1 MEVAFENCR
10 DARQLQTTPSRS
22 PHFMGGVGIEIT
34 ILLLAFVT
42 NGVFAMA
49 EIAVVSAKK
58 SRLRRLADQG
68 HAGAAAALGLAES
81 PNRFLST
88 VQIGIT
94 LVGVFTGAFGGAT
107 LAAKLAVPIATIPA
121 LAPYA
126 DKIAFGVVVAILTY
140 FSLILGE
147 LVPKRFGLSRPES
160 IAMAVAG
167 PMNWLSRMTS
177 PVVTF
182 LSVSTEALLRVLGFK
197 PEKEMAVSEE
207 EVRVLMQEGVRA
219 GAFNKVESQIVH
231 SALELDQLPV
241 REIMTPRPKV
251 IWLNQD
257 DPHDQIWHKI
267 VVSNHSHFPVHD
279 GSRDHTLGTV
289 SVKAIYANLAAHVP
303 VRLKDLIVPPI
314 VVPETQTVLQLV
326 ETFKTSGR
334 HIAMVTDEFGVIV
347 GLVTLNDVMEAIVG
361 EFPSQGERAK
371 PAVKKREDGTWLI
384 DAMIDLEAVERALPG
399 FRFPGG
405 QASEYQTLAGFV
417 VKTLGRVPKE
427 GETFEYQG
435 YVFEVLDMD
444 RHRVDKVLA
453 IPLGNPAAQGMTR
466 PKDERA

>member
-1 MEVAFENCR
+1 MVALR
-10 DARQLQTTPSRS
+10 
-22 PHFMGGVGIEIT
+22 MGGVGFEIAV
-34 ILLLAFVT
+34 LMVAFLT

-49 EIAVVSAKK
+49 EIAVVSSKK
-58 SRLRRLADQG
+58 ARLRRMADQG
-68 HAGAAAALGLAES
+68 QAGAAAALALAES

-107 LAAKLAVPIATIPA
+107 LSAKLAVPIARIGVLT
-121 LAPYA
+121 PYA
-126 DKIAFGVVVAILTY
+126 DKIAFAIVVAILTY

-147 LVPKRFGLSRPES
+147 LVPKRFGLSRPEA

-167 PMNWLSRMTS
+167 PMNWLSRVTS
-177 PVVTF
+177 PLVGL
-182 LSVSTEALLRVLGFK
+182 LSASTEGLLRLLGFR
-197 PEKEMAVSEE
+197 PEKEAAVTEE
-207 EVRVLMQEGVRA
+207 EVRILMQDGVRA

-257 DPHDQIWHKI
+257 DPHEQIWHKI
-267 VVSNHSHFPVHD
+267 VVSRHSHFPVHD
-279 GSRDHTLGTV
+279 GSRDHTLGVV
-289 SVKAIYANLAAHVP
+289 SVKAIYAHLAANLP
-303 VRLKDLIVPPI
+303 VRLRDLMVSPL
-314 VVPETQTVLQLV
+314 VVPESQTVLQLV
-326 ETFKTSGR
+326 ETFKSTGK
-334 HIAMVTDEFGVIV
+334 HIAMVADEFGVIV

-371 PAVKKREDGTWLI
+371 PEIKRREDGTWLI
-384 DAMIDLEAVERALPG
+384 DAMIDLESVERALPG
-399 FRFPGG
+399 FRFPSG

-417 VKTLGRVPKE
+417 VKSLGRVPKE
-427 GETFEYQG
+427 GEVVESQG

-453 IPLGNPAAQGMTR
+453 MPSGAS
-466 PKDERA
+466 